1 MRPHGSPEQLAQR
14 RRKAVALSR
23 QGDGPVRIAHLLKTT
38 AQSVC
43 RWLREY
49 RRRGES
55 GLAAEPVP
63 GRPCK
68 LNARQRRALV
78 GCLLK
83 GAGAFG
89 FATDLW
95 TCPRIAQLIE
105 QRYGV
110 HYHVDAIPRVMAS
123 LGFSPSE
130 ARTPGGRT
138 RRRGYRPVDRHRLAA
153 DQTAG
158 QATAGPSRF
167 HR

>member
-14 RRKAVALSR
+14 RRNAVSLNQ
-23 QGDGPVRIAHLLKTT
+23 QGYGPVGISRLLKTT
-38 AQSVC
+38 PQSVC

-49 RRRGES
+49 RRNGAA
-55 GLAAEPVP
+55 GLDAEPAP
-63 GRPCK
+63 GRPPK

-83 GAGAFG
+83 GAAAFG

-110 HYHVDAIPRVMAS
+110 HYHVDAVPRVMAT
-123 LGFSPSE
+123 LGFSPSK
-130 ARTPGGRT
+130 ARTPRGRT
-138 RRRGYRPVDRHRLAA
+138 RRGGYRRVDPERLAA
-153 DQTAG
+153 DQAN
-158 QATAGPSRF
+158 GPTSPGPPGF

>member
-1 MRPHGSPEQLAQR
+1 MRPHGSPKQLEQR
-14 RRKAVALSR
+14 RRKAVALSQ
-23 QGDGPVRIAHLLKTT
+23 QGYGPVRISRILKTT
-38 AQSVC
+38 PQSVC

-49 RRRGES
+49 RRNGAA
-55 GLAAEPVP
+55 GLDAEPVP
-63 GRPCK
+63 GRPPK

-95 TCPRIAQLIE
+95 TCPRIAQLIQ

-110 HYHVDAIPRVMAS
+110 HYHVDAVPRVMAS

-130 ARTPGGRT
+130 ARTPRDRT
-138 RRRGYRPVDRHRLAA
+138 RRGGYRQMDRQGLAA
-153 DQTAG
+153 DQTPG
-158 QATAGPSRF
+158 STTTCPPRF
-167 HR
+167 H

>member
-14 RRKAVALSR
+14 RRNAVSLNQ
-23 QGDGPVRIAHLLKTT
+23 QGYGPVGISRLLKTT
-38 AQSVC
+38 PQSVC

-49 RRRGES
+49 RRNGES
-55 GLAAEPVP
+55 GLAAEPAP
-63 GRPCK
+63 GRPPK

-83 GAGAFG
+83 GAAAFG

-110 HYHVDAIPRVMAS
+110 HYHVDAVPRVMAT
-123 LGFSPSE
+123 LGFSPSK
-130 ARTPGGRT
+130 ARTPRGRT
-138 RRRGYRPVDRHRLAA
+138 RRGGYRRVDPERLAA
-153 DQTAG
+153 DQAN
-158 QATAGPSRF
+158 GPTSPGPPGF